1 MKDPFKLALGLTLL
15 LVIAG
20 GAMML
25 KGTNAPQVKTASTA
39 QTGDEAQHPEHGSGA
54 IQWQAFDKGLAQ
66 AAAEKKL
73 VMVEFFA
80 TWCGYCKKMDEQ
92 VFPDERVQAQLSK
105 YFVPVR
111 VTESSENQVTFQ
123 GKPVTEKALTPQ
135 FGVTGFP
142 TLAFLDA
149 EGELITKIPG
159 FVEADTLQGILQFIG
174 TGAYEKMDYPTFQ
187 KEHLA
192 S

>member
-1 MKDPFKLALGLTLL
+1 MKDPFKLALAVTLL

-20 GAMML
+20 GAL
-25 KGTNAPQVKTASTA
+25 LFRSTDTPVKKAEHLSQEQTEAPHA
-39 QTGDEAQHPEHGSGA
+39 TGAV
-54 IQWQAFDKGLAQ
+54 QWQTFDQGLAQ
-66 AAAEKKL
+66 AATEKKV
-73 VMVEFFA
+73 VMIEFFA

-111 VTESSENQVTFQ
+111 VTESSENLVSFE
-123 GKPVTEKALTPQ
+123 GKQVTEKELTPQ

-142 TLAFLDA
+142 TLVFLSAD
-149 EGELITKIPG
+149 GEPITKIPG
-159 FVEADTLQGILQFIG
+159 FVEADTLQGVLQFIG

>member
-15 LVIAG
+15 LVVAG

-25 KGTNAPQVKTASTA
+25 KGTDTNGKTVSTSQVGEEV
-39 QTGDEAQHPEHGSGA
+39 QRPDQGSGNV
-54 IQWQAFDKGLAQ
+54 QWQTFDKGLAQ
-66 AAAEKKL
+66 AAAEKKV

-142 TLAFLDA
+142 TLVFLDA
-149 EGELITKIPG
+149 KGEPITKIPG
-159 FVEADTLQGILQFIG
+159 FVEADTLHGVLQFIG